1 MSVIQ
6 SKQNEVRYL
15 KRKALEEESRII
27 GNALRDQIRQY
38 GVDCNYYKLNTNDLL
53 DFNTIIDTNAIQ
65 KKAYGYELNP
75 DYIQLIK
82 NKVSTL
88 GL

>member
-6 SKQNEVRYL
+6 ANQPEVRYL

-38 GVDCNYYKLNTNDLL
+38 GVDCVYYKLSSTGWTTFKD
-53 DFNTIIDTNAIQ
+53 TID
-65 KKAYGYELNP
+65 
-75 DYIQLIK
+75 
-82 NKVSTL
+82 
-88 GL
+88 